1 MVPPYDWAVRQEVRF
16 ATSRD
21 GTRIAWAQHGH
32 GPPLVRA
39 ATWLTNLESD
49 WTSPIWKHWLTDLGQ
64 SFTVVRYDDRG
75 SGLSD
80 RHPVEISFERWVEDL
95 EAVAEGAGFERFALL
110 GMSQAGAVAIA
121 YAARH
126 PARIES
132 LILYGAYSKGARRRS
147 LSPEALEE
155 NDLFLQLMRVGWGR
169 ANPAFGRIFTAELI
183 PNASDE
189 QARGL
194 DTLQRSST
202 DGETAARMAAARSE
216 IDVTELAKS
225 IAVPTLIL
233 HARDDEAVA
242 FEEGRLLAS
251 LIPGARMVVLE
262 GRNHILLD
270 DEPAWTQFIQE
281 LASFAGA
288 RRPLPAV
295 EAIADKLSRRE
306 VEVLQIASQGKSNEE
321 IATELGLS
329 VRTIERH
336 LGNIYMKLELS
347 GKSARA
353 GAVARLTRHNA

>member
-1 MVPPYDWAVRQEVRF
+1 MRQEVRF
-16 ATSRD
+16 VTSRD

-32 GPPLVRA
+32 GPPLIRV

-49 WTSPIWKHWLTDLGQ
+49 WTSPIWRHWLSDLGQ

-80 RHPVEISFERWVEDL
+80 RHPAEITYERWVEDL
-95 EAVAEGAGFERFALL
+95 EAVVDGAGFARFALL

-121 YAARH
+121 YAARN
-126 PARIES
+126 PARIQN
-132 LILYGAYSKGARRRS
+132 LILYGAYSKGARRRN
-147 LSPEALEE
+147 LSREALEE

-183 PNASDE
+183 PDASDE

-194 DTLQRSST
+194 DTLQRGST
-202 DGETAARMAAARSE
+202 DGDTAARMAAARSE
-216 IDVTELAKS
+216 IDVTEVAKS
-225 IAVPTLIL
+225 IGVPTLIL

-242 FEEGRLLAS
+242 FEEGRRLAS

-262 GRNHILLD
+262 GRNHILLGN
-270 DEPAWTQFIQE
+270 EPAWPQFIQE
-281 LASFAGA
+281 LVSFAGA
-288 RRPLPAV
+288 PRAPHDV
-295 EAIADKLSRRE
+295 EAISGRLSRRE
-306 VEVLQIASQGKSNEE
+306 IEVLHIASRGKSNEE
-321 IATELGLS
+321 IAAELGLS

-336 LGNIYMKLELS
+336 LANVYMKLELS

-353 GAVARLTRHNA
+353 GAVARLTRPSA

>member
-1 MVPPYDWAVRQEVRF
+1 
-16 ATSRD
+16 
-21 GTRIAWAQHGH
+21 
-32 GPPLVRA
+32 
-39 ATWLTNLESD
+39 
-49 WTSPIWKHWLTDLGQ
+49 
-64 SFTVVRYDDRG
+64 
-75 SGLSD
+75 
-80 RHPVEISFERWVEDL
+80 
-95 EAVAEGAGFERFALL
+95 VAEGAGLEHFALL

-121 YAARH
+121 YAARN

-242 FEEGRLLAS
+242 FEEGRRLAS

-295 EAIADKLSRRE
+295 EAIAGKLSRRE
-306 VEVLQIASQGKSNEE
+306 VEVLQIASQGKSNKE
-321 IATELGLS
+321 IAAELGLS

-336 LGNIYMKLELS
+336 LGNIYVKLELS

-353 GAVARLTRHNA
+353 GAVARLPRHNA